1 MSFELFISL
10 RHLKAKRAQKF
21 ISLNTWISIG
31 GVALGVM
38 ALIVV
43 IAVMSGFGKDLR
55 DKILGTN
62 SHIVVTNITRSGM
75 DNFESVITKVM
86 QSEGIKAAAP
96 FILNQV
102 MLTFGSKSSGVVVRG
117 VDPEREAMVSDLEKN
132 MIQGE
137 IGILKRRKKTKV
149 GYGYDNIIIG
159 KELSQKLGVQVGDA
173 ISMVSPASR
182 LTPMGLI
189 PKIKLFKVVGLF
201 ESGMFEYDSSLAFI
215 SVQSAQRFFAM
226 KGKVSGIEIRVE
238 DIDRADQ
245 IAELLQENLGLP
257 VSESLQGQDKIAK
270 LLQENLGFPYYVRD
284 WMRMN
289 KNLFSALRL
298 EKIVMFIILILIIL
312 VAAFNIVSTLF
323 MVVMEKTK
331 EIAILKSMGASR
343 ASIMKIFSFQGLI
356 IGLLGTLI
364 GCVGGFTIVPNLNE
378 IVGFIENIFGIS
390 AFPSDVYYLDKLPSE
405 IQYMDSLLIVV
416 FSIAICFVAS
426 LYPAWRASRIDPVD
440 GLRYE

>member
-1 MSFELFISL
+1 MAFEIFVSL
-10 RHLKAKRAQKF
+10 RHLKAKREQKF

-62 SHIVVTNITRSGM
+62 SHIVVTNITQSGM
-75 DNFESVITKVM
+75 DNFEIVLKKVM
-86 QSEGIKAAAP
+86 EVKGVKAAAP

-102 MLTFGSKSSGVVVRG
+102 MLTFGDHSSGVVIRG
-117 VDPEREAMVSDLEKN
+117 VDPNREAMVSDLEKN
-132 MIQGE
+132 MVQGE
-137 IGILKRRKKTKV
+137 IGILRKNKNVISGSHREK
-149 GYGYDNIIIG
+149 IILG
-159 KELSQKLGVQVGDA
+159 KELAHKMGVQMDDTV
-173 ISMVSPASR
+173 SMVAPASH
-182 LTPMGLI
+182 LTPMGLV
-189 PKIKLFKVVGLF
+189 PKIKLYKVVGLF

-238 DIDRADQ
+238 DIDSA
-245 IAELLQENLGLP
+245 
-257 VSESLQGQDKIAK
+257 DKIAA

-343 ASIMKIFSFQGLI
+343 TSIMKIFSFQGLI

-364 GCVGGFTIVPNLNE
+364 GCIGGFTIVPNLNE
-378 IVGFIENIFGIS
+378 IVGFIENLFGIT

-405 IQYMDSLLIVV
+405 IQYMDSFLIVV
-416 FSIAICFVAS
+416 FSIAICFLAS

>member
-1 MSFELFISL
+1 MSYELFVSL
-10 RHLKAKRAQKF
+10 RHLKAKRAQRF

-62 SHIVVTNITRSGM
+62 SHIVVTNISRTGM
-75 DNFESVITKVM
+75 VDY
-86 QSEGIKAAAP
+86 EGIIKKVIKVEGVNAAAP

-102 MLTFGSKSSGVVVRG
+102 MLTYGGNAVGVVVRG
-117 VDPEREAMVSDLEKN
+117 IDSDREAGVSDLEKN
-132 MIQGE
+132 LVQGNLKMLASPGKSSGKSHRA
-137 IGILKRRKKTKV
+137 GIIL
-149 GYGYDNIIIG
+149 G
-159 KELSQKLGVQVGDA
+159 KELARRLGVHLDDA
-173 ISMVSPASR
+173 VSMVSPASR
-182 LTPMGLI
+182 ITPMGLI
-189 PKIKLFKVVGLF
+189 PKIKLFQVVGLF
-201 ESGMFEYDSSLAFI
+201 ESGMFEYDSNLAFI
-215 SVQSAQRFFAM
+215 SIHSAQKFFAM
-226 KGKVSGIEIRVE
+226 KGKVSGIEIRVK
-238 DIDRADQ
+238 DIEQADQ
-245 IAELLQENLGLP
+245 VAGVI
-257 VSESLQGQDKIAK
+257 QD
-270 LLQENLGFPYYVRD
+270 NLGFPYYTRD
-284 WMRMN
+284 WKRMN

-343 ASIMKIFSFQGLI
+343 SSIMKIFSFQGLI
-356 IGLLGTLI
+356 IGVTGTMI

-378 IVGFIENIFGIS
+378 IVGFFENLFGFT

-405 IQYMDSLLIVV
+405 IQYFDSFLIII
-416 FSIAICFVAS
+416 FSILICFLAS
-426 LYPAWRASRIDPVD
+426 LYPAWRASRLDPVE

>member
-1 MSFELFISL
+1 MSFELFVSL

-62 SHIVVTNITRSGM
+62 SHIVVTNITRAGM
-75 DNFESVITKVM
+75 EGYESILKKVM
-86 QSEGIKAAAP
+86 QADGVKAAAP

-102 MLTFGSKSSGVVVRG
+102 MLTFGGNSTGVVVRG
-117 VDPEREAMVSDLEKN
+117 VDPNREGMVSDLEKN
-132 MIQGE
+132 MIRGE
-137 IGILKRRKKTKV
+137 IGMLNRSKNITSGPRR
-149 GYGYDNIIIG
+149 DNIILG
-159 KELSQKLGVQVGDA
+159 KELAHKLGVQMGDA
-173 ISMVSPASR
+173 VSMVSPATR
-182 LTPMGLI
+182 LTPMGLV
-189 PKIKLFKVVGLF
+189 PKIKLFKVVGMF
-201 ESGMFEYDSSLAFI
+201 ESGMFEYDSSLSFI
-215 SVQSAQRFFAM
+215 SIQSAQKFFAM
-226 KGKVSGIEIRVE
+226 KEKVSGIEIRVD
-238 DIDRADQ
+238 DIDNAGI
-245 IAELLQENLGLP
+245 IAET
-257 VSESLQGQDKIAK
+257 
-270 LLQENLGFPYYVRD
+270 LQENLGFPYYVRD

-343 ASIMKIFSFQGLI
+343 TSIMKIFSFQGLI
-356 IGLLGTLI
+356 IGITGTLV
-364 GCVGGFTIVPNLNE
+364 GCIGGFTVVPNLNE
-378 IVGFIENIFGIS
+378 IVGFIEYLFGIT

-405 IQYMDSLLIVV
+405 IQYLDSFLIVV
-416 FSIAICFVAS
+416 FSIAICFLAS
-426 LYPAWRASRIDPVD
+426 LYPAWRASRMDPVD

>member
-1 MSFELFISL
+1 MSYELFVSL
-10 RHLKAKRAQKF
+10 RHLKAKRTQKF
-21 ISLNTWISIG
+21 ISLNTWISVG

-62 SHIVVTNITRSGM
+62 SHVVVTNVTQTGM
-75 DNFESVITKVM
+75 VDYETIMEKVVKV
-86 QSEGIKAAAP
+86 EGVKAAAP

-102 MLTFGSKSSGVVVRG
+102 MLAYGDNAVGVVVRG
-117 VDPEREAMVSDLEKN
+117 VDADREAGVSDLEKN
-132 MIQGE
+132 LVQGSLKMLE
-137 IGILKRRKKTKV
+137 RPDKSSGKPRRDGIIL
-149 GYGYDNIIIG
+149 G
-159 KELSQKLGVQVGDA
+159 KELARRLGVQLEDA
-173 ISMVSPASR
+173 VSMVAPASR
-182 LTPMGLI
+182 MTPMGLI
-189 PKIKLFKVVGLF
+189 PKIKLFLVVGFF
-201 ESGMFEYDSSLAFI
+201 ESGMFEYDSNLAFI
-215 SVQSAQRFFAM
+215 SIHSAQKFFAM
-226 KGKVSGIEIRVE
+226 KGKVSGIEIRVV
-238 DIDRADQ
+238 DIEQADQ
-245 IAELLQENLGLP
+245 VAAGI
-257 VSESLQGQDKIAK
+257 QDS
-270 LLQENLGFPYYVRD
+270 LGFPYFARD

-343 ASIMKIFSFQGLI
+343 SSIMKIFSFQGLI
-356 IGLLGTLI
+356 IGVTGTMI
-364 GCVGGFTIVPNLNE
+364 GCIGGFTVVPNLNE
-378 IVGFIENIFGIS
+378 IVGLIENIFGIT

-405 IQYMDSLLIVV
+405 IQYFDSFLIVV
-416 FSIAICFVAS
+416 FSIIICFVAS
-426 LYPAWRASRIDPVD
+426 LYPAWRASRLDPVE

>member
-1 MSFELFISL
+1 MSYELFVSL
-10 RHLKAKRAQKF
+10 RHLKAKRTQRF

-62 SHIVVTNITRSGM
+62 SHVVITNVTRSGM
-75 DNFESVITKVM
+75 VDYEAVMEKV
-86 QSEGIKAAAP
+86 IKAEGVNAVAP

-102 MLTFGSKSSGVVVRG
+102 MLAYGDNAIGVVVRG
-117 VDPEREAMVSDLEKN
+117 VDSDREAGVSDLEKN
-132 MIQGE
+132 LVQGSLKMLE
-137 IGILKRRKKTKV
+137 RPAKSSGKPRRDGIIL
-149 GYGYDNIIIG
+149 G
-159 KELSQKLGVQVGDA
+159 KELAHRLRVQNGDA
-173 ISMVSPASR
+173 VSMVAPASR
-182 LTPMGLI
+182 MTPMGLI

-201 ESGMFEYDSSLAFI
+201 ESGMFEYDSNLAFI
-215 SVQSAQRFFAM
+215 SIHSAQKFFAM

-238 DIDRADQ
+238 DIEKADQ
-245 IAELLQENLGLP
+245 VAAGIQE
-257 VSESLQGQDKIAK
+257 S
-270 LLQENLGFPYYVRD
+270 LGFPYYARD
-284 WMRMN
+284 WMQMN

-298 EKIVMFIILILIIL
+298 EKVVMFIILILIIL
-312 VAAFNIVSTLF
+312 VAAFNIVSALF

-343 ASIMKIFSFQGLI
+343 SSIMKIFSLQGLI
-356 IGLLGTLI
+356 IGVTGTMI
-364 GCVGGFTIVPNLNE
+364 GCVGGFTVVPNLNE
-378 IVGFIENIFGIS
+378 IVGFIESIFGIT

-405 IQYMDSLLIVV
+405 IQYFDSFLIVI
-416 FSIAICFVAS
+416 FSILICFVAS
-426 LYPAWRASRIDPVD
+426 LYPAWRASRLDPVE